1 MFQGGHGSPPDAT
14 FLPVLDAFLDRVLLG
29 KDTGIEAMPA
39 VMTQGRTAA
48 GNDTGFRAESSWPP
62 AGVQRL
68 SLRLGRSATGGTLD
82 ARGAGPSAAYTDTL
96 PGSEELPQRALS
108 AEAQWLT
115 YQSAPFAADTR
126 IADAP
131 VLDARITVNRDRG
144 QLVPTL
150 FDVDPAGTAVPIS
163 RGFLNLR
170 YRGGLA
176 TAQPMPVGVEVPVRV
191 TFKNQDWT
199 VKAGHRIALVL
210 ASSNSAW
217 AVPEEPGLQ
226 VEVTSRTSRLTL
238 PVAP

>member
-1 MFQGGHGSPPDAT
+1 
-14 FLPVLDAFLDRVLLG
+14 
-29 KDTGIEAMPA
+29 MPA

-48 GNDTGFRAESSWPP
+48 GSDAGFRAESAWPP
-62 AGVQRL
+62 VGTRRVA
-68 SLRLGRSATGGTLD
+68 LRLGRGAAGGTLD
-82 ARGAGPSAAYTDTL
+82 ARGAGPSAAFTNTV
-96 PGSEELPQRALS
+96 PASEELPQRALA

-115 YQSAPFAADTR
+115 YQSAPFATATR

-131 VLDARITVNRDRG
+131 VLDARITVDRDHG

-150 FDVDPAGTAVPIS
+150 FDVAPDGTAVPIT

-176 TAQPMPVGVEVPVRV
+176 TAEPVPVGEEVPVRV

-199 VKAGHRIALVL
+199 VAAGHRIALVL
-210 ASSNSAW
+210 AGSNTAW
-217 AVPEEPGLQ
+217 AVPEEPGLR
-226 VEVTSRTSRLTL
+226 VEVASQTSRLVV